1 MKRLVVFAIV
11 LAAPAPVGAQVQ
23 FDGRSVPCRQL
34 AAVVQSRGAVVI
46 STGPSAYDRY
56 VSGSQFCVR
65 PETAVPV
72 WISTPDVAQCPVG
85 YVCRDRATF
94 TTR

>member
-11 LAAPAPVGAQVQ
+11 LAAPATVSAQVQ

-34 AAVVQSRGAVVI
+34 VAVVQSRGAVVI
-46 STGPSAYDRY
+46 GTGP
-56 VSGSQFCVR
+56 R
-65 PETAVPV
+65 PETAVPA